1 MQKQLCK
8 IIATPCTVRS
18 ACEATNVSE
27 TAFYSWIRRGE
38 EGERPFAQF
47 AQAVAGA
54 RGKGKIKVQRDIWG
68 CNDPRVKLEL
78 LARIYPE
85 EFGRT
90 AERPLPPQP
99 LQPVPDLSKS
109 IRVSCYATP
118 DVDLAQ
124 FMEMKAKLEA
134 AGVKTD
140 FPIMDTAPAFQVA
153 TNDDD
158 DDVGN
163 DLPEADKLP

>member
-1 MQKQLCK
+1 MELRVKGFKALSEK
-8 IIATPCTVRS
+8 SSVPVRTLRTLWKHGAIPGEVIGHRTIFFVPSQVDRALARYTGS

-90 AERPLPPQP
+90 AERRCHRSRCSQYPTCRNPF
-99 LQPVPDLSKS
+99 
-109 IRVSCYATP
+109 A
-118 DVDLAQ
+118 
-124 FMEMKAKLEA
+124 
-134 AGVKTD
+134 
-140 FPIMDTAPAFQVA
+140 
-153 TNDDD
+153 
-158 DDVGN
+158 
-163 DLPEADKLP
+163 